1 MLLPV
6 KKSFSRWA
14 RADGDGV
21 SFPRVTR
28 AGLSR
33 KGTWYQT
40 RQGKLIP
47 AVITFAILNGKW
59 SPKADAFPSRQR
71 YNPELQRRSLRN
83 RAEKQQEFDD
93 FVGRLKVAAKSDKNI
108 WGAIADIEAEK
119 RQESKDATEHQKP
132 STIAELER
140 RKREMKTSPGG

>member
-1 MLLPV
+1 
-6 KKSFSRWA
+6 
-14 RADGDGV
+14 
-21 SFPRVTR
+21 
-28 AGLSR
+28 
-33 KGTWYQT
+33 
-40 RQGKLIP
+40 
-47 AVITFAILNGKW
+47 
-59 SPKADAFPSRQR
+59 
-71 YNPELQRRSLRN
+71 LRN

-140 RKREMKTSPGG
+140 RKREMKPSPGG